1 MKEEKPKVI
10 IAGSSLDYIGFKTAQ
25 LFAQTTEDMQVYRN
39 FETDE
44 VTSNPP
50 LNKVFTIHEVDHN
63 HEYLSGRE
71 KRRQKRKQQRK
82 NK

>member
-1 MKEEKPKVI
+1 MKEEKPKIVLT
-10 IAGSSLDYIGFKTAQ
+10 GLGYIGFKTAQ

-44 VTSNPP
+44 VTSSPP
-50 LNKVFTIHEVDHN
+50 LNKVFTIENYRTDFD
-63 HEYLSGRE
+63 YKSGRE
-71 KRRQKRKQQRK
+71 KRRQRRKQQRK

>member
-1 MKEEKPKVI
+1 MKEEKSKVI
-10 IAGSSLDYIGFKTAQ
+10 IAGSALGYIGFKTAQ

-44 VTSNPP
+44 VTSSPP
-50 LNKVFTIHEVDHN
+50 LNKVFTVENYRTDF
-63 HEYLSGRE
+63 EYLSGRE
-71 KRRQKRKQQRK
+71 KRRQRRKQQRK

>member
-1 MKEEKPKVI
+1 
-10 IAGSSLDYIGFKTAQ
+10 
-25 LFAQTTEDMQVYRN
+25 MQVYRN

-44 VTSNPP
+44 VTSSPP

-71 KRRQKRKQQRK
+71 KRRQKRKQQR
-82 NK
+82 NNG

>member
-1 MKEEKPKVI
+1 MGEEKPKVSLI
-10 IAGSSLDYIGFKTAQ
+10 GGKLGIASHIANYL
-25 LFAQTTEDMQVYRN
+25 AQTTGDMQAYRN
-39 FETDE
+39 FKTDE

-63 HEYLSGRE
+63 HEYLSRQE

-82 NK
+82 NG

>member
-1 MKEEKPKVI
+1 MEEEKPKVVI
-10 IAGSSLDYIGFKTAQ
+10 IGNGSIGANIAKNFGVTH
-25 LFAQTTEDMQVYRN
+25 MQVYRN

-44 VTSNPP
+44 VTSSPP
-50 LNKVFTIHEVDHN
+50 LNKVFTIEQVDHT

-71 KRRQKRKQQRK
+71 KRRQRRKQQRK

>member
-1 MKEEKPKVI
+1 MEEERPKVI

-44 VTSNPP
+44 VTSSPP
-50 LNKVFTIHEVDHN
+50 LNKVFTIENYRTGLD
-63 HEYLSGRE
+63 YKSGRE
-71 KRRQKRKQQRK
+71 NRRQRRKEQRK
-82 NK
+82 KK